1 MTTTSTRTGA
11 RATGIVAAIVA
22 AAVISAT
29 PATAASSATT
39 ATTATAASS
48 VETSVSSLVPIRTEI
63 TQGQAL
69 WVTGKALKLRN
80 GPSNSNRVKIV
91 AYKGAK
97 VKFTGKRKDRW
108 VQVKVAGTTAWAPRK
123 YFTTDKPKWDAVPV
137 GTLGANLKL
146 RSGPS
151 NDYAVKTTASFGTM
165 GRFTRIERDG
175 WWQVKIN
182 GTYAWTP
189 ERFLSVGG
197 VFNTDRILDVA
208 HSQVGYREPSWRN
221 NPYNDWIDG
230 NYAWCHV
237 FVEWVFD
244 RADYANGVPYK
255 KHFDAYVSTLRK
267 SGVLDT
273 TPTAGEIKK
282 GDVVLVDWYPYNG
295 PTHTGI
301 VDHVSGDSI
310 YLVEGNT
317 TSGTGDNTRGVFYR
331 KRAMVDIYASYRPSD
346 FAKWRELRVS

>member
-1 MTTTSTRTGA
+1 MTITRNRTA
-11 RATGIVAAIVA
+11 VRATGIVAAIVA
-22 AAVISAT
+22 AAVVSAT
-29 PATAASSATT
+29 PATAASSA
-39 ATTATAASS
+39 ATASS
-48 VETSVSSLVPIRTEI
+48 IDTSVSAVTPIRTEI
-63 TQGQAL
+63 SVGQNL
-69 WVTGKALKLRN
+69 WVTGTALKLRN
-80 GPSNSNRVKIV
+80 GPSNSNRVKMV

-97 VKFTGKRKDRW
+97 VKATGKTEGRW
-108 VQVKVAGTTAWAPRK
+108 VQIKAGGTTAWAPSK
-123 YFTTDKPKWDAVPV
+123 FFTSDKPKWDAVPV
-137 GTLGANLKL
+137 GTLGANLQL

-151 NDYAVKTTASFGTM
+151 NSYAVKTTAAFGTM
-165 GRFTRIERDG
+165 GRFTRIERNG
-175 WWQVKIN
+175 WWQVRIN

-197 VFNTDRILDVA
+197 VFDTARILDIA

-221 NPYNDWIDG
+221 NRYNDWIDG

-255 KHFDAYVSTLRK
+255 KHFDAYVTALRK

-282 GDVVLVDWYPYNG
+282 GDVVLVDWYPYRG

-317 TSGTGDNTRGVFYR
+317 TSGTGETGRGVFYR
-331 KRAMVDIYASYRPSD
+331 KRAMVDIHASYRPSD
-346 FAKWRELRVS
+346 FAKWRELKVS